1 MPNSLHQNNAQGRG
15 TVTRFPVADDTEED
29 SKRNQIHRISARLF
43 AQHGYEA
50 VGVPELCNATGLGRG
65 AFYYHADS
73 KDSILF
79 EISKGYMD
87 LLIAEAQAI
96 LDQGLRADTTIE
108 RLSAAFVRMS
118 ISDQDEMIVCFR
130 EHHLLGA
137 ANQKT
142 LQKQYADYQA
152 IWESAVVTGVEQ
164 GLFRPVHS
172 IELRAILGMYFNSFL
187 WPETKKS
194 MPADT
199 VAGYLS
205 RLILDAIR
213 LVEHAPARVGARA

>member
-1 MPNSLHQNNAQGRG
+1 MHNSLRQNNSQDRG
-15 TVTRFPVADDTEED
+15 AIAGFSVATDADEN
-29 SKRNQIHRISARLF
+29 SKRSQIHKVSARLF

-50 VGVPELCNATGLGRG
+50 VGVPELCNATGLARG

-87 LLIAEAQAI
+87 LLIAGAQAI
-96 LDQGLRADTTIE
+96 LDQELRADTTIE
-108 RLSAAFVRMS
+108 RLSEAFVRMS
-118 ISDQDEMIVCFR
+118 MSDQDEMVVCFR

-137 ANQKT
+137 ANQKK
-142 LQKQYADYQA
+142 LQKQYGDYQA
-152 IWESAVVTGVEQ
+152 IWENAVAIGVEQ

-172 IELRAILGMYFNSFL
+172 IELRAILGMHFNSFL
-187 WPETKKS
+187 WLETKKTAS
-194 MPADT
+194 ADT
-199 VAGYLS
+199 VAGYFS

-213 LVEHAPARVGARA
+213 LVEHAPVQLSARA